1 VLLDAHRVLRCAL
14 CAARVLCACLSQ
26 LSLASLRCTHTADGT
41 AIEYAEGLAAPI
53 VAKSC
58 AFAQAYTLEFHP
70 VHPSPA

>member
-1 VLLDAHRVLRCAL
+1 
-14 CAARVLCACLSQ
+14 LSQ

-58 AFAQAYTLEFHP
+58 AFVQAYTLEFHP